1 MTISFFMRIQPLTA
15 EDKKAQVLAQKKAFD
30 DRFVSNLHH
39 IEGLSALNMPFRKNE
54 ANDRYHP
61 AKKGRRIPPKSLNES

>member
-39 IEGLSALNMPFRKNE
+39 IEGLSALNIYSEKTRQTTVTTPRRRGDGFRQK
-54 ANDRYHP
+54 A
-61 AKKGRRIPPKSLNES
+61 

>member
-30 DRFVSNLHH
+30 DRFVSSLHH
-39 IEGLSALNMPFRKNE
+39 IEGL
-54 ANDRYHP
+54 
-61 AKKGRRIPPKSLNES
+61 

>member
-1 MTISFFMRIQPLTA
+1 MASTGSSKRTEAQGSSLGQAGSKMGDSTKTSGTLEATSTTPPLTA

-39 IEGLSALNMPFRKNE
+39 IEGL
-54 ANDRYHP
+54 
-61 AKKGRRIPPKSLNES
+61 